1 MPKSEVDI
9 KPRSRDVTDGLE
21 KAAARGM
28 LRAVGMGDDDFAKP
42 QIGVASSWNEITP
55 CNLSL
60 DRLAKAAKDG
70 VFAAGGYP
78 MEFGT
83 ISVSD
88 GISMGHE
95 GMHFSL
101 VSREVIAD
109 SVETV
114 MQAERLDGSVLLAGC
129 DKSLPGMLMAAARL
143 DLASVFLYAGSILPG
158 RAKLSDGSERD
169 VTIID
174 AFEAVGACSRGL
186 MPREDV
192 DAIERAICPGE
203 GACGGM
209 FTANTMASAAEA
221 LGMSLP
227 GSAAPPATD
236 RRRDGYARRSG
247 MAVVELLRHGIT
259 ARDIMTKEA
268 FENAIAVV
276 MAFGGSTNA
285 VLHLLAIAYE
295 ANVKLTLADFTR
307 VGAKVPH
314 LADVKPFGKHVMFD
328 VDRIGG
334 VPVIMKSLLD
344 AGLLHGDCLTV
355 TGETVAEN
363 LRHIAPPDPDGK
375 VLRALD
381 NPIHPTGGITILHG
395 SLAPE
400 GAVVKSAGFDS
411 DVFEGTARVFERER
425 AALDALEDGTIQ
437 AGDVV
442 VIRYEGPKGGPGM
455 REMLAITGAIK
466 GAGLGK
472 DVLLITDGR
481 FSGGTTGLCVGH
493 IAPEAVDAGPIAF
506 LRDGDKIRLDVPN
519 ATLDV
524 LVDPA
529 EFASRQDGFH
539 AATAALH
546 HRCAGQVRQAGRLG
560 SARRRLHLTL
570 LARACAK
577 CHAPRRVVPRKRGC
591 PQAAR
596 TFAPRLTRCRTAR
609 RAPAGTPRD
618 DSSPARSALKDCARN
633 PLWHRGSATPR
644 AGRPGWPPRAHRAP
658 RCTARPARTGNAF
671 RSHPPSAGCGGRA
684 SRRPR
689 GHRESPPARR
699 SARLRRRRRA
709 ARPSTAGRTGSP
721 HAAPRTR
728 CTP

>member
-1 MPKSEVDI
+1 MPEIKPQTKDPSTAVDI
-9 KPRSRDVTDGLE
+9 KPRSREVTDGLE

-28 LRAVGMGDDDFAKP
+28 LRAVGMDDDDFTKP

-60 DRLAKAAKDG
+60 DRLAKAVKEG
-70 VFAAGGYP
+70 VFTAGGYP
-78 MEFGT
+78 LEFGT

-101 VSREVIAD
+101 PSRELIAD

-114 MQAERLDGSVLLAGC
+114 MQAERFDGSVLLAGC

-143 DLASVFLYAGSILPG
+143 DLAAVFLYAGTILPG
-158 RAKLSDGSERD
+158 RAKLSDGSERE

-174 AFEAVGACSRGL
+174 AFEAVGACARGL

-209 FTANTMASAAEA
+209 YTANTMACAAEA

-227 GSAAPPATD
+227 GSASPPATD
-236 RRRDGYARRSG
+236 RRRVGFARHSG
-247 MAVVELLRHGIT
+247 EAVVELLRRGIT
-259 ARDIMTKEA
+259 ARDILTKEA

-295 ANVKLTLADFTR
+295 ANVKLALEDFSR
-307 VGAKVPH
+307 IGSRVPH
-314 LADVKPFGKHVMFD
+314 LANVKPFGQHVMSD
-328 VDRIGG
+328 VDHIGG
-334 VPVIMKSLLD
+334 VPVVMKALLD

-355 TGETVAEN
+355 TGRSVAEN
-363 LRHIAPPDPDGK
+363 LAHIAPPDPDGK

-381 NPIHPTGGITILHG
+381 HPIHPTGGITILHG

-400 GAVVKSAGFDS
+400 GAVVKTAGFDD
-411 DVFEGTARVFERER
+411 DVFEGTARVFDRER
-425 AALDALEDGTIQ
+425 AALNALANGTITH
-437 AGDVV
+437 GDAV

-472 DVLLITDGR
+472 DVLLLTDGR

-493 IAPEAVDAGPIAF
+493 VAPEAADGGPIAF
-506 LRDGDKIRLDVPN
+506 LRDGDRIRLDV
-519 ATLDV
+519 AKGTLDV
-524 LVDPA
+524 LVDPN
-529 EFASRQDGFH
+529 EFDSRREGF
-539 AATAALH
+539 TPLPPRYTSGAL
-546 HRCAGQVRQAGRLG
+546 AKYVKLVG
-560 SARRRLHLTL
+560 SA
-570 LARACAK
+570 AIGA
-577 CHAPRRVVPRKRGC
+577 V
-591 PQAAR
+591 
-596 TFAPRLTRCRTAR
+596 
-609 RAPAGTPRD
+609 
-618 DSSPARSALKDCARN
+618 
-633 PLWHRGSATPR
+633 
-644 AGRPGWPPRAHRAP
+644 
-658 RCTARPARTGNAF
+658 
-671 RSHPPSAGCGGRA
+671 CG
-684 SRRPR
+684 
-689 GHRESPPARR
+689 
-699 SARLRRRRRA
+699 
-709 ARPSTAGRTGSP
+709 
-721 HAAPRTR
+721 
-728 CTP
+728 

>member
-1 MPKSEVDI
+1 MPTTDSASSADI

-60 DRLAKAAKDG
+60 DRLAKAVKEG
-70 VFAAGGYP
+70 VFSAGGYP
-78 MEFGT
+78 LEFGT

-158 RAKLSDGSERD
+158 VAKLSDGSERE

-174 AFEAVGACSRGL
+174 AFEAVGACVRGL
-186 MPREDV
+186 IPREDV

-209 FTANTMASAAEA
+209 YTANTMASAAEA

-236 RRRDGYARRSG
+236 RRRDGFARRSG
-247 MAVVELLRHGIT
+247 AAVVELLRRGIT
-259 ARDIMTKEA
+259 ARDILTKEA

-285 VLHLLAIAYE
+285 VLHLLAIAHE
-295 ANVKLTLADFTR
+295 AGVALSLDDFSR
-307 VGAKVPH
+307 IGSKVPH
-314 LADVKPFGKHVMFD
+314 LADVKPFGRHVMSH
-328 VDRIGG
+328 VDHIGG
-334 VPVIMKSLLD
+334 VPVVMKALLD
-344 AGLLHGDCLTV
+344 AGLLRGDCLTV
-355 TGETVAEN
+355 TGATVAEN
-363 LRHIAPPDPDGK
+363 LAAIAPPDPDGK
-375 VLRALD
+375 VLRALS
-381 NPIHPTGGITILHG
+381 NPIHPTGGITILRG

-411 DVFEGTARVFERER
+411 DVFEGTARVFDGER
-425 AALDALEDGTIQ
+425 AALDALEDGTITK
-437 AGDVV
+437 GDAV

-472 DVLLITDGR
+472 DVLLLTDGR

-493 IAPEAVDAGPIAF
+493 IAPEAVDGGPIAF
-506 LRDGDKIRLDVPN
+506 LRDGDRIRLDVAN
-519 ATLDV
+519 HVLDV
-524 LVDPA
+524 LTDPA
-529 EFASRQDGFH
+529 EFD
-539 AATAALH
+539 
-546 HRCAGQVRQAGRLG
+546 
-560 SARRRLHLTL
+560 
-570 LARACAK
+570 
-577 CHAPRRVVPRKRGC
+577 
-591 PQAAR
+591 
-596 TFAPRLTRCRTAR
+596 
-609 RAPAGTPRD
+609 
-618 DSSPARSALKDCARN
+618 
-633 PLWHRGSATPR
+633 
-644 AGRPGWPPRAHRAP
+644 
-658 RCTARPARTGNAF
+658 
-671 RSHPPSAGCGGRA
+671 
-684 SRRPR
+684 SRRKDFTPPEPR
-689 GHRESPPARR
+689 YKTGVLAKYVKLVS
-699 SARLRRRRRA
+699 SAA
-709 ARPSTAGRTGSP
+709 IGAVCG
-721 HAAPRTR
+721 
-728 CTP
+728 